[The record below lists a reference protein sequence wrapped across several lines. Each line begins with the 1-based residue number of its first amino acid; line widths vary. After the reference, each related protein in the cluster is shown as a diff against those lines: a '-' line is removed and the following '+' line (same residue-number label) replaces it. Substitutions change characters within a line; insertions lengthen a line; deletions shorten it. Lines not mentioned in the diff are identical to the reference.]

1 MAYTSKNFKKFT
13 VVGATAAM
21 VASAVVPAAAADVNV
36 KNFTD
41 VSKNYTAAVTYLV
54 ENGLSNGLTSSKYGI
69 DTEVKRGDAA
79 IILAKALG
87 LQSKTAPASGFTDVP
102 DRAALSINALKE
114 AGIVKGKTATKF
126 GFTDT
131 LKRGEVALMLANA
144 KAYDLKGKIADVKF
158 TDVNDRYKEAV
169 AGMVANGI
177 TQGTSA
183 TKFGTDNPI
192 KRGDFA
198 IFVYKAET
206 LTVEDASF
214 VSAVD
219 AISKTGVTVTL
230 AKDVE
235 AQTDA
240 TVEVKDPAGKVVAV
254 KAVSFEKGTKTATFE
269 FVTPLTEVVLGE
281 WTVDSVKFDTGIPAA
296 IAAVNAATDELKL
309 AAALEAKYFSNVDV
323 DLIKVY
329 FTEMSATDFTSIKD
343 IQTVVDKVNADTD
356 KSEREALAVK
366 AVNDAKTQVQLKT
379 ALQNSLF
386 ARVNADWISAYET
399 ALAGNQTTVV
409 EIQTALDGVNTAEVK
424 TAYDKA
430 LTGLV
435 AADITKAAALVE
447 AYIAADIK
455 DSELT
460 PKQDMLDALKVQSAL
475 VTLNAATTNGSV
487 TTALNGLATATED
500 FTKAAVNPA
509 LASAYKEALSGKNLA
524 TVDAVNAAVKAVNT
538 AAEATAVKAID
549 AVTATTTTAQLKA
562 LFTTLAD
569 RSSFASEDFTM
580 DAVNDKFLAD
590 YLKAFVAA
598 TPATAADV
606 MNIIT
611 DVNKPTAELAAIEAA
626 TAETLYAAL
635 NSVQFNFSNLVEANK
650 EAYIADLTAFKFFA
664 DATSTDSV
672 AAVRNLIT
680 AVNAK
685 EAVESATTAVEVR
698 DALQQAADAS
708 IDLGVGTAGAAYINL
723 GAEGRLEVA
732 ALVLAADDTYATVES
747 LQTAL
752 AEAISERTALIA
764 GVNSAAQITAMDKA
778 LEALSNSSYDA
789 MTPAA
794 QLLVAEKVLNAKPEG
809 GFKSITQIVA
819 AF

>member
-21 VASAVVPAAAADVNV
+21 VASAVVPAAAAEVNV
-36 KNFTD
+36 RDFTD
-41 VSKNYTAAVTYLV
+41 VSKNYTVAVTYLV

-79 IILAKALG
+79 ILLAKALG
-87 LQSKTAPASGFTDVP
+87 LQSTTAPASGFTDVP
-102 DRAALSINALKE
+102 ARAAVSINALKE
-114 AGIVKGKTATKF
+114 AGIVNGKSATKF

-144 KAYDLKGKIADVKF
+144 KAYNLEGNVADMKF
-158 TDVNDRYKEAV
+158 TDVSDRYKEAV
-169 AGMVANGI
+169 AGMVANEI
-177 TQGTSA
+177 TRGTSA

-206 LTVEDASF
+206 LAVEDASF

-219 AISKTGVTVTL
+219 SISTTGVAVTL
-230 AKDVE
+230 ATGVE
-235 AQTDA
+235 AQTGA
-240 TVEVKDPAGKVVAV
+240 TIEVKDPTGKVVPV
-254 KAVSFEKGTKTATFE
+254 KTVNFEKDTKTTTFE
-269 FVTPLTEVVLGE
+269 FVTPLTEVALGE
-281 WTVDSVKFDTGIPAA
+281 WTVDGVKFDTGIPAA
-296 IAAVNAATDELKL
+296 IAAVNAATDQLKL
-309 AAALEAKYFSNVDV
+309 AAALEAKYFNNVDV
-323 DLIKVY
+323 DLIAVY
-329 FTEMSATDFTSIKD
+329 FAEMSATDFTSIKD
-343 IQTVVDKVNADTD
+343 IQAVVDGVNADTD
-356 KSEREALAVK
+356 KTEREAIAVK
-366 AVNDAKTQVQLKT
+366 AVNDANNQLKLEA

-386 ARVNADWISAYET
+386 DRVNADWISAYET
-399 ALAGNQTTVV
+399 ALVGNQTTVV
-409 EIQTALDGVNTAEVK
+409 EIQTALDKVNTAEVK

-435 AADITKAAALVE
+435 TADINKATALVE
-447 AYIAADIK
+447 AYIAAD
-455 DSELT
+455 DAESELT

-475 VTLNAATTNGSV
+475 VTLNGATTNANV
-487 TTALNGLATATED
+487 TAALNGLATATED

-524 TVDAVNAAVKAVNT
+524 TVDAVNAAVKAVNV
-538 AAEATAVKAID
+538 AAEAAAVKEID

-590 YLKAFVAA
+590 YLTAFVAA
-598 TPATAADV
+598 APATAADV

-611 DVNKPTAELAAIEAA
+611 EVNKPTDELAAIEAA

-650 EAYIADLTAFKFFA
+650 EAYVADLTAFKFFA
-664 DATSTDSV
+664 DASSTDSV

-680 AVNAK
+680 SVNAK
-685 EAVESATTAVEVR
+685 EAVESATTTVEVR
-698 DALQQAADAS
+698 DALHQAADAS
-708 IDLGVGTAGAAYINL
+708 IDLGVGTGGAAYINL

-752 AEAISERTALIA
+752 AAAISERTALIA
-764 GVNSAAQITAMDKA
+764 GVNSASTITAMDKA
-778 LEALSNSSYDA
+778 LEALGNSSYNA
-789 MTPAA
+789 MTSANQTLA
-794 QLLVAEKVLNAKPEG
+794 AEKVLNTKPEG

-819 AF
+819 TF